1 MWIPLEVWKLVFYY
15 SRVERFRQFKKLIAL
30 RSVGSAFYTLVR
42 DYKPTQLS
50 VSREG
55 VKLEVNPELFYDDG
69 DDFFSG
75 ESGKLTSYQNIK
87 GGKLCTE
94 WKRWLNFVKEIVVP
108 EQKTESQTRRLLK
121 AFLASFEQS
130 ELTLPKYIELEIK
143 QPSDPESNEVHQ
155 LLKMI
160 DSSTIPFV
168 ATVAVKEPSTE
179 PKKQVVLGSKIR
191 SLDAYFAVS
200 RRDVLAPEPFKMA
213 LPADWNIIGGP
224 NKWRNLVIIQVHD
237 RLDSSTGIDLEK
249 MTKHCERQGIE
260 GDRRGSKGIY
270 ISDAQ
275 MARTHGISPYE
286 SRTDF
291 FLNALGFLKLRF
303 KKVVCT
309 KKNRCTFQLSKDH
322 GGHQITLTGC
332 DIFPIFT
339 ALRKGKVAINE
350 LEIHMIWFDCR
361 VGTYVAKMKNLQ
373 RIIIKIYNKS
383 SPNMAGY
390 LSKDDAEETLTV

>member
-1 MWIPLEVWKLVFYY
+1 M
-15 SRVERFRQFKKLIAL
+15 
-30 RSVGSAFYTLVR
+30 
-42 DYKPTQLS
+42 
-50 VSREG
+50 
-55 VKLEVNPELFYDDG
+55 
-69 DDFFSG
+69 
-75 ESGKLTSYQNIK
+75 
-87 GGKLCTE
+87 CTE

-121 AFLASFEQS
+121 AFLACFEQS

-143 QPSDPESNEVHQ
+143 QPSDPESNEIHQ

-249 MTKHCERQGIE
+249 MTKHCERVTLHYTGKIILHKVVI
-260 GDRRGSKGIY
+260 DSHYINIADWSRGSKGIY

-291 FLNALGFLKLRF
+291 F
-303 KKVVCT
+303 
-309 KKNRCTFQLSKDH
+309 
-322 GGHQITLTGC
+322 
-332 DIFPIFT
+332 
-339 ALRKGKVAINE
+339 
-350 LEIHMIWFDCR
+350 
-361 VGTYVAKMKNLQ
+361 
-373 RIIIKIYNKS
+373 
-383 SPNMAGY
+383 
-390 LSKDDAEETLTV
+390 